1 VSATKDV
8 ALMKILTLVP
18 KMSTEIGL
26 IVNAILILVKVY
38 AESLSSAT
46 VPRTGGTV
54 TNALANATSYVKKAP
69 A

>member
-8 ALMKILTLVP
+8 ALVKHSPLAP
-18 KMSTEIGL
+18 KMSTEIGR